1 MCEYCKQPYCFGA
14 CPTQDRPKRLI
25 FGFLGICSTCGEKIY
40 RGKPFQYKEYT
51 FYCLGGA
58 LAAVKGVLLIL
69 KRFSTVYFL
78 AARRAYSEKAEY

>member
-14 CPTQDRPKRLI
+14 CPTQDKPKRLI

-51 FYCLGGA
+51 FYCGKCATEAGLT
-58 LAAVKGVLLIL
+58 LRYTEMPLTIYVYYLLL
-69 KRFSTVYFL
+69 KR
-78 AARRAYSEKAEY
+78 KDKDDKK